1 MNTALLHA
9 LEATG
14 FYENGRPATPTVE
27 PLPSPLSERIRHRV
41 PPFAPE
47 VRWRSTQSQV
57 PGSYAGLS
65 VYFKYTE
72 NPDDAPVSRW
82 QQEVWNHGFAPLL
95 WVVSPS
101 RVDLY
106 NGFGPPSRN
115 REDHLLDQFLMVE
128 AHLDR
133 LNQIAGRWAL
143 ESGRTWSHLPG
154 IDRATGVDEKLLNH
168 LIDLESLLVKK
179 DLDRVTAQALIGRS
193 IFCQYLLDRKIVTND
208 QLREETTHSSLPNV
222 LRDQEAAE
230 ALFSWL
236 RRRFNGDIFDG
247 ATVPDS
253 HHLNLVANFLE
264 ATPLD
269 SGQRSL
275 FPYRFDVIPIE
286 LISAIYE
293 QFVYTSTESAQ
304 IQQQLG
310 VHYTP
315 LAAVS
320 LVLDEVLG
328 PGSTGD
334 ETVLDFTCGSG
345 VFLVEA
351 LRRLVY
357 IKSGEQP
364 PSRRL
369 IDQVLHEQ
377 IHGVDISEGA
387 IRIAAFSLY
396 LAALELDPDVTARS
410 STKFAPL
417 INHTLHGVDAFD
429 FAPSTRFDVIVGNPP
444 WTFRSSEGV
453 AARHRLDDLKLPPR
467 SECFP
472 YLYRALDFAH
482 SQTRFGMLL
491 SGTPFF
497 GRSKT
502 GSRAIQAIVREFSPV
517 TLVNLSAFTAW
528 LFPNASMPAMVLF
541 SDRDRAAKEEP
552 MTLVQARPAAGGRK
566 NPVIEVSPSSF
577 RSLPFEAWE
586 RNPHFLKTGFF
597 GRQPDIVLMEQLTS
611 RCEALGSQLHAL
623 GTGLRT
629 GLTLGKPDQRSRDA
643 SHLAELPFLSRG
655 LSHLTLPRDMKVF
668 SESHAQWPRSRE
680 IYRAPL
686 LLVGENFRRIPRII
700 SAVAEQDLVFKASY
714 RGASFVDSGA
724 DAAYLVAGILS
735 SSLASWYVLMA
746 GSSFGLWQARTAQ
759 ADIESIPVP
768 DLLAVSSTS
777 AGQSVIRLAKKLK
790 GRHLGGEAGRP
801 LDDAV
806 AELYGLG
813 RYDRIIVEDGLQ
825 RASWQWRTRRQRE
838 DVAAVRNAELEA
850 YAGVFFS
857 VMDDWLS
864 ARGRRHLRAE
874 IFDLG
879 ESSPIRIIRFVLQD
893 GPGRSTEVRV
903 LPTAG
908 SLSQVLQRIG
918 SKANVHVTETLT
930 AVRELRVHAGDDVSV
945 IKPAGLRNWL
955 RVNALEDASLVLRD
969 SIKGLGTKH

>member
-1 MNTALLHA
+1 MHTALVHA

-14 FYENGRPATPTVE
+14 FYENGGPATPTVE
-27 PLPSPLSERIRHRV
+27 PLPSRRSERIRHRV
-41 PPFAPE
+41 PPFGPE
-47 VRWRSTQSQV
+47 VRWRSTEAQV

-106 NGFGPPSRN
+106 NGFGTPSRN
-115 REDHLLDQFLMVE
+115 REEHLLDQFLLVE

-154 IDRATGVDEKLLNH
+154 IDRATGVDEKLLHH
-168 LIDLESLLVKK
+168 LVELESLLVHE
-179 DLDRVTAQALIGRS
+179 DLDRVSAQALIGRS
-193 IFCQYLLDRKIVTND
+193 IFSQYLLDREIVTND
-208 QLREETTHSSLPNV
+208 KLREVTTRSSLPHV

-236 RRRFNGDIFDG
+236 RRRFNGDMFDD

-253 HHLNLVANFLE
+253 HYLNLVANFLE
-264 ATPLD
+264 ATDLD
-269 SGQRSL
+269 SGQQSL

-293 QFVYTSTESAQ
+293 QFVYTSTESAT
-304 IQQQLG
+304 QQKQLG

-328 PGSTGD
+328 HGSTGD

-357 IKSGEQP
+357 LKSGEEP

-410 STKFAPL
+410 RTRFAPL
-417 INHTLHGVDAFD
+417 INHTLHGVDAFE
-429 FAPSTRFDVIVGNPP
+429 FAPSTPFDVIVGNPP
-444 WTFRSSEGV
+444 WTFRGSEGV
-453 AARHRLDDLKLPPR
+453 AARHCLEDLKLPPR

-482 SQTRFGMLL
+482 AKTRFGMLL

-502 GSRAIQAIVREFSPV
+502 GFRAIQEVVKKFSPV
-517 TLVNLSAFTAW
+517 TLVNLSEFTAW
-528 LFPNASMPAMVLF
+528 LFPNAKMPAMVLF
-541 SDRDRAAKEEP
+541 SDRDSASEEED
-552 MTLVQARPAAGGRK
+552 MTLVQARPAAGERN

-577 RSLPFEAWE
+577 RSLQFEAWE

-597 GRQPDIVLMEQLTS
+597 GRQPDLVLMDQLTR
-611 RCEALGSQLHAL
+611 RCERLGSQLDAL

-629 GLTLGKPDQRSRDA
+629 GLTLGKPEQRVRDA
-643 SHLAELPFLSRG
+643 SSLARLPFLSRG
-655 LSHLTLPRDMKVF
+655 LEHLTLPRELEVF
-668 SESHAQWPRSRE
+668 SERNAQWPRSRE

-686 LLVGENFRRIPRII
+686 LLVGENFKRIPRII
-700 SAVAEQDLVFKASY
+700 TAVTERDLVFKASY
-714 RGASFVDSGA
+714 RGASFVDAGA

-768 DLLAVSSTS
+768 DLVAASKTS
-777 AGQSVIRLAKKLK
+777 EGQNVIRLAKKLR
-790 GRHLGGEAGRP
+790 GRGLGGRAGRP
-801 LDDAV
+801 LDAAV

-813 RYDRIIVEDGLQ
+813 RYDRTIVQDGLQ
-825 RASWQWRTRRQRE
+825 RASWQWRSRRNRKGA
-838 DVAAVRNAELEA
+838 AAVGNEALEA
-850 YAGVFFS
+850 YVRVFFS

-874 IFDLG
+874 IFDSD
-879 ESSPIRIIRFVLQD
+879 ESSPLRILRFILED
-893 GPGRSTEVRV
+893 GPGPSSEVRV
-903 LPTAG
+903 VPTVG
-908 SLSQVLQRIG
+908 TLSQVLERIG
-918 SKANVHVTETLT
+918 AKAGLRVTETLAT
-930 AVRELRVHAGDDVSV
+930 VRELRVHAGDEVSI

-955 RVNALEDASLVLRD
+955 RVNALEDASLVLQD
-969 SIKGLGTKH
+969 SIKGLGTTN